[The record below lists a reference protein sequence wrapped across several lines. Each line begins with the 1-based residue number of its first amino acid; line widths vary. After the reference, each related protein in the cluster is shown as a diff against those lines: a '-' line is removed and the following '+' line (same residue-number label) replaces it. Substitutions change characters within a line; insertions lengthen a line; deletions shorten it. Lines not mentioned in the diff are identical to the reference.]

1 MISIGLMFLV
11 SEDIPMIAKLSSD
24 LPVPL
29 YRQVANDL
37 RSAIENN
44 VYRIGGKI
52 PPEPEL
58 SQLYSVSR
66 ITVRKAIEI
75 LVNEGYL
82 KKCQGKGTYV
92 CGQSSR
98 SVIQDDRSEAVN
110 GFTESC
116 RRNGLEPGAHLLCR
130 EIMAVPQDER
140 SFFGESESDKV
151 IRIDRIRTADGEP
164 LMVEFN
170 MFPLGGLEFLA
181 TADLEDT
188 SLFELIERHTSRH
201 ACRNSSQTLN
211 IRLAEENLSKLLSVP
226 VGEPL
231 FYLEGRYRDQFGDPL
246 YFGRQYIIGSRY
258 MFSM

>member
-1 MISIGLMFLV
+1 MV
-11 SEDIPMIAKLSSD
+11 AKLSSD

-29 YRQVANDL
+29 YQQVANDL

-44 VYRIGGKI
+44 VYHIGGKI

-66 ITVRKAIEI
+66 ITVRKAIEV
-75 LVNEGYL
+75 LVKEGYL
-82 KKCQGKGTYV
+82 KKRQGKGTFV
-92 CGQSSR
+92 CER
-98 SVIQDDRSEAVN
+98 FPHSVLQDDRSEAVN

-116 RRNGLEPGAHLLCR
+116 RKNGLEPGAHLLHR
-130 EIMAVPQDER
+130 EVMTIPSDEW
-140 SFFGESESDKV
+140 SFFGGSESDKV

-164 LMVEFN
+164 IMVEFN
-170 MFPLGGLEFLA
+170 IFPLKGLEFLE
-181 TADLEDT
+181 TADLENV
-188 SLFELIERHTSRH
+188 SLFELIEDHTSRH

-211 IRLAEENLSKLLSVP
+211 IRLAEENLSKMLSVP

-258 MFSM
+258 TFSM